1 MSQIGVKDKGLKS
14 SSLSHDGGGSS
25 VHASM
30 IDITCPTPHLGL
42 TLRRAERNIP
52 LVPTEA
58 AVRME
63 IVN

>member
-14 SSLSHDGGGSS
+14 SSLSHDEGVFGPRFYDRYYLS
-25 VHASM
+25 H
-30 IDITCPTPHLGL
+30 PTPQFDFEKG
-42 TLRRAERNIP
+42 RNIP